1 MIIVPKLKLGYQQ
14 IPKIAT
20 TSMFQWLFIAY
31 GMDANGNDKERRKH
45 FKEDSS
51 HAYQCKNLSKEVEP
65 FNKFYRFA
73 ITRDPV
79 KRFLSMYS
87 NRVVHYRELS
97 SQAQCAGKINELG
110 LSLDPQI
117 NELISKL
124 EVYLDIAQII
134 KHHSLPMMHFMGPD
148 LSVYSRIAD
157 ISNVTEIINEILLF
171 WQQEGLDDVVVRAP
185 KELGRKQ
192 TGGPKLGLNVLT
204 PDSFEHLLEYY
215 REDYE
220 NIPTISLQE
229 IKSQYI
235 EARDEIGDGEPV
247 IFQALKQKTTTQQ
260 NKELSQHSPQLT
272 SHRVSVKKE
281 SSSMIESLKLNI
293 PRSFTTLNESFVLNG
308 AAILQSKLLSNEWA
322 LVLSD
327 GVDERTIKW
336 GLPSPKLSSK
346 FPDNPSA
353 NNARFRLSDVQ
364 FKSGHAITIFL
375 QSTQG
380 ERHLLASIQLK
391 A

>member
-1 MIIVPKLKLGYQQ
+1 MIIIPKLKLGYQN
-14 IPKIAT
+14 IPKVAT
-20 TSMFQWLFIAY
+20 TSLFSWLHHFCGKGEAE
-31 GMDANGNDKERRKH
+31 KEKARKYFLSGENSVVQKNTLEDVH
-45 FKEDSS
+45 EYKDYFKFS
-51 HAYQCKNLSKEVEP
+51 
-65 FNKFYRFA
+65 

-87 NRVVHYRELS
+87 NRVVFHRELS
-97 SQAQCAGKINELG
+97 AQSKCAHRLEQAGLVFDPQLNELVE
-110 LSLDPQI
+110 
-117 NELISKL
+117 NL
-124 EVYLDIAQII
+124 ESYLGCAQTIL
-134 KHHSLPMMHFMGPD
+134 HHTRPMMDFLGPD
-148 LSVYSRIAD
+148 LSVYGRIAD
-157 ISNVTEIINEILLF
+157 IGEVAKVIDEIKMFWAHEGMNVLVET
-171 WQQEGLDDVVVRAP
+171 AP
-185 KELGRKQ
+185 ANLARKQ
-192 TGGPKLGLNVLT
+192 TGGPKLGLNALT
-204 PDSFEHLLEYY
+204 PDSFECLLEYY

-353 NNARFRLSDVQ
+353 NNARFRLSSVQ
-364 FKSGHAITIFL
+364 FKMGHAINIFL
-375 QSTQG
+375 QRNEG
-380 ERHLLASIQLK
+380 ERHLLASIQLN